1 MKQKDNTELIS
12 IVIPAYNVEKY
23 ISRCIESIIK
33 QTYTNIEI
41 ILVDDGSPDKSGAI
55 CDDFAKKDNRIRVI
69 HQDNM
74 GLSGARNTGIRLAMG
89 SYIAF
94 VDSDDW
100 ISTEMIEILYNLI
113 KEYDAQ
119 ISACGVEMIG
129 DEGHVAFFS
138 DNLDEIKVYSK
149 VDAMNELLDDNR
161 IRNVT
166 YNKLYKKELFED
178 IEFPV
183 GRIFEDIFTT
193 YKLIDKSNIVV
204 YTGKPLYY
212 YYRSSGSILRSNFN
226 VKRFDKVNACME
238 RACYYYE
245 HYPDLFQKASNVYL
259 KSALVSLANS
269 SNGNKD
275 VLIARKTIRN
285 NLLQWVKRYSLSL
298 PIKEKVSCN
307 LLRLGLPV
315 YDMSIGTACRIIGK
329 IKKNDK
335 RMG

>member
-1 MKQKDNTELIS
+1 
-12 IVIPAYNVEKY
+12 
-23 ISRCIESIIK
+23 
-33 QTYTNIEI
+33 
-41 ILVDDGSPDKSGAI
+41 
-55 CDDFAKKDNRIRVI
+55 
-69 HQDNM
+69 M

-149 VDAMNELLDDNR
+149 VEAMNELLDDNR

-183 GRIFEDIFTT
+183 GRIFEDIF
-193 YKLIDKSNIVV
+193 I
-204 YTGKPLYY
+204 
-212 YYRSSGSILRSNFN
+212 
-226 VKRFDKVNACME
+226 
-238 RACYYYE
+238 
-245 HYPDLFQKASNVYL
+245 
-259 KSALVSLANS
+259 
-269 SNGNKD
+269 
-275 VLIARKTIRN
+275 
-285 NLLQWVKRYSLSL
+285 
-298 PIKEKVSCN
+298 
-307 LLRLGLPV
+307 
-315 YDMSIGTACRIIGK
+315 
-329 IKKNDK
+329 
-335 RMG
+335 